1 MSGAGNRRRNE
12 PLPGLNGAVRGVPFV
27 KMQQIAQRST
37 KSVNVTGVTFPA
49 GDIPQEPHQA
59 RLLGLYMQ
67 RQEGLWMQRVKIP
80 GGILTAGQW
89 TVLAEIAEHF
99 TPTAPL
105 HLTTRQDIEFH
116 DVRPEL
122 VGAIQHGLAGA
133 GLTAV
138 GACGD
143 TPRNI
148 TVCPCSATATG
159 RVDLMPLA
167 RQIQHVFDATP
178 GVFSL
183 PRKFKVS
190 LSACEN
196 ACAQPWINDVG
207 FVARRKGGEW
217 GLRAIVAGSLGA
229 KPATGVEFCDWVSA
243 RHAPAL
249 AAAALSLFAEH
260 GNREHRYRARLRHV
274 RERMGDEAFL
284 RMLTEVFGAAK
295 AARDWPDV
303 LLREVDEGFDAE
315 TVLTFAN
322 GDITAD
328 MARALAGLSNVP
340 EMRVRIA
347 NHHRVLVFGKSMEA
361 ISRALAAFPAL
372 TWAAAP
378 CPAVVACPGTR
389 WCRLALADTN
399 RLADAMRES
408 LGTSA
413 PLSRTVCVSGCPN
426 GCAHSGVADVG
437 VFGGRA
443 AAGGAERE
451 VYALLAGG
459 EMGRGP
465 GLAKLVAK
473 GLSAE
478 EVVGQVR
485 QYLSP
490 SR

>member
-1 MSGAGNRRRNE
+1 
-12 PLPGLNGAVRGVPFV
+12 
-27 KMQQIAQRST
+27 
-37 KSVNVTGVTFPA
+37 
-49 GDIPQEPHQA
+49 
-59 RLLGLYMQ
+59 
-67 RQEGLWMQRVKIP
+67 MQRVKIP
-80 GGILTAGQW
+80 GGILTDGQW
-89 TVLAEIAEHF
+89 TALGESAERF

-105 HLTTRQDIEFH
+105 HLTTRQDVEFH
-116 DVRPEL
+116 DVRPES
-122 VGAIQHGLAGA
+122 VGAIQHALADA

-148 TVCPCSATATG
+148 TVCPCSGTATG
-159 RVDLMPLA
+159 RLDLMPLA
-167 RQIQHVFDATP
+167 REIQHVFDATP

-190 LSACEN
+190 LSACQN

-207 FVARRKGGEW
+207 FIARRKGGEW
-217 GLRAIVAGSLGA
+217 GFRAIVAGSLGA
-229 KPATGVEFCDWVSA
+229 KPATGVEFPDWVSA
-243 RHAPAL
+243 RDAPAL
-249 AAAALSLFAEH
+249 VAAALSLFAEH
-260 GNREHRYRARLRHV
+260 GDREHRYHARLRHV
-274 RERMGDEAFL
+274 RERLGDEAFL
-284 RMLTEVFGAAK
+284 RMLTEAFGAAK
-295 AARDWPDV
+295 AERNWPDV
-303 LLREVDEGFDAE
+303 PLREIEQGFDAE

-328 MARALAGLSNVP
+328 MARALAGLSSLP

-347 NHHRVLVFGKSMEA
+347 NHHRVLAFGKSEEG

-372 TWAAAP
+372 AGAAAP
-378 CPAVVACPGTR
+378 HPAVVACPGTR
-389 WCRLALADTN
+389 WCRLALADTTH
-399 RLADAMRES
+399 LADAMREA

-413 PLSRTVCVSGCPN
+413 PSSRTVCISGCPN

-465 GLAKLVAK
+465 GLSKLVAK